1 MGMRKYLT
9 EFSRE
14 QRGSVAVVTALLM
27 IVLIGV
33 SAFALDFGV
42 YYDDA
47 SRLQNSLDSAVLAAL
62 QELPAD
68 STSSSD
74 WAAAE
79 NVAIA
84 YAALNG
90 FDISTNDIEP
100 IYKNNIAEDGIIG
113 LKATKSIVVEYN
125 FAKVFGVDSGTV
137 TRSSSAGL
145 VPVGG
150 LKGAV
155 PLSITSSSL
164 SNAIEKGVYTGLTL
178 KCSSNTGDIGID
190 TTGVKGWF
198 GALRFDGSGASTYAN
213 LLTFGYSGVL
223 TVGQVLEM
231 ENGNMSGPTMDG
243 FTARFNQ
250 CKDGCTATNYLP
262 DCPKLIYVPV
272 VEVVSASKVKIVS
285 FATFFLDS
293 LGGNGNDSYIKATYI
308 EGTVVP
314 DSASGISGADFG
326 LYVGKLLD

>member
-1 MGMRKYLT
+1 MRKYL
-9 EFSRE
+9 SKISCD
-14 QRGSVAVVTALLM
+14 QRGSVAVITAMLM
-27 IVLIGV
+27 VVLIGI
-33 SAFALDFGV
+33 SAFTLDFGI

-62 QELPAD
+62 QELPAE

-84 YAALNG
+84 YAAFNG

-100 IYKNNIAEDGIIG
+100 IYKNNIAENGIIG
-113 LKATKSIVVEYN
+113 LKATKSVVVEYN
-125 FAKVFGVDSGTV
+125 FAKVFGIDSGTV

-150 LKGAV
+150 IKGAV

-164 SNAIEKGVYTGLTL
+164 GNAIEKGVYTGLTI
-178 KCSSNTGDIGID
+178 KCSSSTGEIGID
-190 TTGVKGWF
+190 CTGVKGWF
-198 GALRFDGSGASTYAN
+198 GALQFDGTGASTYAN
-213 LLTFGYSGVL
+213 LLALGYNGVL

-243 FTARFNQ
+243 FTTRYDK
-250 CKDGCTATNYLP
+250 CKDGCTAQNYLP
-262 DCPKLIYVPV
+262 DCPRLVYVPV
-272 VEVVSASKVKIVS
+272 VEVISSSEVKIVS
-285 FATFFLDS
+285 FATFFLES
-293 LGGNGNDSYIKATYI
+293 CGGNGNDSYIKATYI
-308 EGTVVP
+308 EGTVIP
-314 DSASGISGADFG
+314 DSASGISGQDFG

>member
-1 MGMRKYLT
+1 MGMRKLIIK
-9 EFSRE
+9 FSCE
-14 QRGSVAVVTALLM
+14 QRGSVAIVTAMLM
-27 IVLIGV
+27 VVLIGV

-42 YYDDA
+42 NYDNA

-90 FDISTNDIEP
+90 FDLDTNDIEP

-113 LKATKSIVVEYN
+113 LKATKSVVVEYN
-125 FAKVFGVDSGTV
+125 FAKVFGIDSGTV

-145 VPVGG
+145 VPIGG
-150 LKGAV
+150 ITGAV

-164 SNAIEKGVYTGLTL
+164 SNAIEKGVYTGLTI
-178 KCSSNTGDIGID
+178 KCSSSTGEIGID
-190 TTGVKGWF
+190 CTGVKGWF
-198 GALRFDGSGASTYAN
+198 GALQFDGTGASTYAN
-213 LLTFGYSGVL
+213 LLAYGYTGVL

-243 FTARFNQ
+243 FTTRYNK
-250 CKDGCTATNYLP
+250 CKDGCTAQNYLP
-262 DCPKLIYVPV
+262 DCPRLVYVPV
-272 VEVVSASKVKIVS
+272 VEVISSSEVKIVS
-285 FATFFLDS
+285 FASFFLES
-293 LGGNGNDSYIKATYI
+293 CGGNGNDSYIKATYI

-314 DSASGISGADFG
+314 DSASGFSGQDFG